1 MGMQERWQSR
11 QGELTAKNEAEDAKD
26 LQRRE
31 AVVEAAESAIVAA
44 AADAFGRGDGWFEAE
59 VEQRGTSGWSVYGL
73 AAVDFGGPAPTRGEA
88 ARSRPG
94 RASPR
99 SDLLSR
105 IEDEGWSL
113 HTAQYV
119 HVHLS
124 EESRPGGLLSGERV
138 TVKGKIVGVYLFRRA
153 R

>member
-1 MGMQERWQSR
+1 MD
-11 QGELTAKNEAEDAKD
+11 T
-26 LQRRE
+26 
-31 AVVEAAESAIVAA
+31 AESAIVAA
-44 AADAFGRGDGWFEAE
+44 ASDAFERGDGWFEAE
-59 VEQRGTSGWSVYGL
+59 VEQRGTSGWSVYGS
-73 AAVDFGGPAPTRGEA
+73 AASDVGRPAPTRREITPLG
-88 ARSRPG
+88 PG
-94 RASPR
+94 GASPR

-124 EESRPGGLLSGERV
+124 EESRSSGLLSGDRV
-138 TVKGKIVGVYLFRRA
+138 AVKGKIVGLYLFRRA